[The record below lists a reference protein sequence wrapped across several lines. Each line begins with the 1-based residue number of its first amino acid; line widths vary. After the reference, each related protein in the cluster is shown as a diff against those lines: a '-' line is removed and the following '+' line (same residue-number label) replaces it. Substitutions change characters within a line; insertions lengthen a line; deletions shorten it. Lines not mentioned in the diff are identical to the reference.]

1 VRITA
6 FFLACALASAP
17 VATAFADP
25 SAAEIAAAR
34 ELFEEGLKLEDK
46 GDWSGA
52 LERFRKVAAVKTTP
66 QVRFHIALC
75 LENTGKLVDA
85 LVEFERAKSDA
96 SADSSA
102 QIVATN
108 AQKHVVDLKERIPR
122 VVVKV
127 PAGVEGVAVTIDG
140 TSIASALI
148 GTAIPVDPG
157 KHQIV
162 VTATGRSNFTKDFE
176 VAERAKPTTIEV
188 TFAGVAPP
196 PKDDGTPPPK
206 EEPATPEPTDASHG
220 PGALPWVFGGIGVA
234 ALAGGG
240 VFYLMRQS
248 TISDLEA
255 ACGPDKTQCPEDKR
269 STYDK
274 GKTYTTVGNI
284 LLGVGVVGVATA
296 VVILVASPSGSSD
309 KKASNKPSVALG
321 GGPGD
326 VGLGL
331 VGQF

>member
-1 VRITA
+1 MA
-6 FFLACALASAP
+6 W
-17 VATAFADP
+17 ADP

-46 GDWSGA
+46 GDWSSA

-75 LENTGKLVDA
+75 LENTGKLVDS
-85 LVEFERAKSDA
+85 LVEFERARSDA
-96 SADSSA
+96 ATDPSA

-122 VVVKV
+122 VIVKV
-127 PAGVEGVAVTIDG
+127 PAGIEGVGVTLDG
-140 TSIASALI
+140 SSIASALI

-162 VTATGRSNFTKDFE
+162 VTASKQSTFTKDFE
-176 VAERAKPTTIEV
+176 VAERAKPTTIDV
-188 TFAGVAPP
+188 TFAGAPPP
-196 PKDDGTPPPK
+196 PKDEGSPPK
-206 EEPATPEPTDASHG
+206 DEAPTPEPTDASHG
-220 PGALPWVFGGIGVA
+220 PGALPWIFGGIGVA

-248 TISDLEA
+248 TISDLES

-274 GKTYTTVGNI
+274 GKTYTTVGNV

-296 VVILVASPSGSSD
+296 VVILVASPSGSTE
-309 KKASNKPSVALG
+309 KKAANKPSVAVG

-326 VGLGL
+326 IGIGL
-331 VGQF
+331 VGRF